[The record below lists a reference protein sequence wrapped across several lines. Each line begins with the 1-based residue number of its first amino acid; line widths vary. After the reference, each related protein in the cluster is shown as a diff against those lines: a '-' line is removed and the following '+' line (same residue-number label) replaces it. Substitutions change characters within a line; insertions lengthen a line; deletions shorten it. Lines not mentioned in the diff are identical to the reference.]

1 MIKAKIFKNGQ
12 SQAVRLPKEF
22 RLQGKEVSVTRLGFG
37 VVLQP
42 IIPTW
47 RDVFDVLKSYKSDD
61 ILIERLDSV
70 PQDRESIE

>member
-22 RLQGKEVSVTRLGFG
+22 RLQGKEVSVIRLGSG

-47 RDVFDVLKSYKSDD
+47 KSVFDVLKSYKSDD
-61 ILIERLDSV
+61 ILIERLDNA